1 MKKKKEGLSRLL
13 EIAGQKKGLLLLAG
27 LLSVGSAM
35 CMLVPYWAVYE
46 VLKELLLHGSN
57 PVLANGTEMIRWGWI
72 ALGGLVGGLV
82 LLYAAL
88 MSSHVAAFRILYG
101 LRVRLSEH
109 IGKLPLGYLNN
120 TSIGSI
126 KKTMDQNIEKIEGF
140 IAHTIPDL
148 VNVIATVAVMF
159 VIFFSLNVWLTVACL
174 TVVVLSLFLQF
185 SNFMG
190 KKAKE
195 FMRVYY
201 DAQERMS
208 TSAVQYVRG
217 MPIVKIFGQSVYSFR
232 QFLSLIHI

>member
-1 MKKKKEGLSRLL
+1 MEKSKKKEGLSRLF
-13 EIAGQKKGLLLLAG
+13 EIAGQRKGLLILAG
-27 LLSVGSAM
+27 LLSAGSAV

-46 VLKELLLHGSN
+46 ILKELLSHGVN
-57 PVLANGTEMIRWGWI
+57 PAASDGTYMMRWGWI
-72 ALGGLVGGLV
+72 AFGGLVGGLV

-120 TSIGSI
+120 TSTGAI

-148 VNVIATVAVMF
+148 VNVVATVAVML
-159 VIFFSLNVWLTVACL
+159 VIFFSLDVWLTVVCL
-174 TVVVLSLFLQF
+174 AVVVISLFLQF

-190 KKAKE
+190 KRARE
-195 FMRVYY
+195 FMAIYY
-201 DAQERMS
+201 DAQEKMS
-208 TSAVQYVRG
+208 ASAVQYV
-217 MPIVKIFGQSVYSFR
+217 
-232 QFLSLIHI
+232 LSLIHI